1 MTTTPSMMLREW
13 QHDPCPVFGTQISNG
28 TRVQYFSIR
37 ATSNVGEGNHQLNL
51 KSRMQLKSRTALRK
65 SKKLE
70 LGMVRGSKRTSTPRS
85 TSKNVRLA
93 SCAQVRTVSMFSS

>member
-13 QHDPCPVFGTQISNG
+13 QHAPCPVFGIQISNG

-70 LGMVRGSKRTSTPRS
+70 LGMVRGSKRTSRS
-85 TSKNVRLA
+85 PSKNVRLA